1 MFLPELK
8 SKVGEDICILIKL
21 DNHSANY
28 ICECGDASLLGVKDC
43 QNTDAIFISHTHI
56 DHFSNF
62 DTILRH
68 QLGIKRSVIICGPEG
83 IAEQVQSKIRS
94 YTWNLVEENAVRY
107 EIREILD
114 YNHIKVSALFPP
126 KWELKDL
133 GKLENEP
140 IFKNDRFKVNYTI
153 LDHKIP
159 SIAFL
164 FQEKNTVSI
173 DLSSSNF
180 KGGKWINELK
190 QAFVSQH
197 GEKKIMIDG
206 IAHSAKDLFPLL
218 KIKKGDTLGI
228 IMDHAANAANHDKIK
243 ALFNGSNKVFIEC
256 FYAERDKE
264 FAALNFHSYSI
275 ESAKIM
281 KQCNVTKPIPVHFSR
296 KYKEQEIND
305 LMAEFYQELEK

>member
-1 MFLPELK
+1 M
-8 SKVGEDICILIKL
+8 
-21 DNHSANY
+21 
-28 ICECGDASLLGVKDC
+28 
-43 QNTDAIFISHTHI
+43 
-56 DHFSNF
+56 
-62 DTILRH
+62 
-68 QLGIKRSVIICGPEG
+68 
-83 IAEQVQSKIRS
+83 
-94 YTWNLVEENAVRY
+94 
-107 EIREILD
+107 
-114 YNHIKVSALFPP
+114 
-126 KWELKDL
+126 
-133 GKLENEP
+133 
-140 IFKNDRFKVNYTI
+140 
-153 LDHKIP
+153 DHKIP

-218 KIKKGDTLGI
+218 TIKKGDTLGI
-228 IMDHAANAANHDKIK
+228 IMDHAANTANHDKIK
-243 ALFNGSNKVFIEC
+243 SLFNDCNKVFVEC
-256 FYAERDKE
+256 FYAAKDKE
-264 FAALNFHSYSI
+264 FAKLNFHSYSK